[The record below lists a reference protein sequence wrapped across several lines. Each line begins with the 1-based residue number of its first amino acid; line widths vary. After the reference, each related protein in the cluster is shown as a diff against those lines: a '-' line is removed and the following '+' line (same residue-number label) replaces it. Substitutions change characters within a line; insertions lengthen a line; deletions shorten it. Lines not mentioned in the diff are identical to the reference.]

1 MPKAFVNGVNLY
13 YEVTGKGFPLVL
25 GHEFCADFESW
36 HHQVRFLQRRY
47 QVITYNARGWPPSDV
62 PPDPK
67 DYSWEHGVEDLYQ
80 LLRHLDIKQA
90 YIGGLSLGGYVSLA
104 FGMVHAEMAKGLI
117 LAATGAGAF
126 FDKEKRKE
134 WERLYETHAQRI
146 ETEGMKAVKDE
157 YANEAKR
164 IQLRH
169 KDPKG
174 WQKYYDALAAHSPI
188 GSAHTIRRFI
198 IPRPTIF
205 ELERKLKQIRIPT
218 LILTGDE
225 DEPCVEPSLFMKRN
239 IPHSGLVVFPQSGHT
254 INVEEPELF
263 NWAVLD
269 FLTAVDAGSWT

>member
-13 YEVTGKGFPLVL
+13 YEVTGQGFPLIL
-25 GHEFCADFESW
+25 GHEFCADFAAW
-36 HHQVRFLQRRY
+36 DPQVRFLQRRY

-62 PPDPK
+62 PDNPS

-104 FGMVHAEMAKGLI
+104 FGLAHPEMAKGLI
-117 LAATGAGAF
+117 MAATGAGAF
-126 FDKEKRKE
+126 FDAAKRKE
-134 WERLYETHAQRI
+134 WEHLYEGNANRI
-146 ETEGMKAVKDE
+146 EAEGMQKMKDE
-157 YANEAKR
+157 YAHEDKR

-174 WQKYYDALAAHSPI
+174 WKRYYDALGRHSPV
-188 GSAHTIRRFI
+188 GSANTIRRFI

-205 ELERKLKQIRIPT
+205 ALETELGQIEKPA

-225 DEPCVEPSLFMKRN
+225 DDPCVEPSLFMKRH
-239 IPHSGLVVFPQSGHT
+239 IAHSGLVVFPQSGHT

-263 NWAVLD
+263 NWALLD
-269 FLTAVDAGSWT
+269 FLTSVDAESWK

>member
-13 YEVTGKGFPLVL
+13 YEVTGQGFPIVL
-25 GHEFCADFESW
+25 GHEFCADLESW
-36 HHQVRFLQRRY
+36 DHQVRFLQRRY

-62 PPDPK
+62 LTDPE

-104 FGMVHAEMAKGLI
+104 FGIAHPKMSKGLI

-126 FDKEKRKE
+126 FDKNKRKE
-134 WERLYETHAQRI
+134 WERLYEGFAQKI
-146 ETEGMKAVKDE
+146 KTGGMRALKDE

-174 WQKYYDALAAHSPI
+174 WRKYYEAFARHSPI

-205 ELERKLKQIRIPT
+205 ELEPKLKQLKVPT

-225 DEPCVEPSLFMKRN
+225 DDPCIEPSLFMKRN
-239 IPHSGLVVFPQSGHT
+239 IAHSGLVVFPQSGHT

-263 NWAVLD
+263 NWAMLD
-269 FLTAVDAGSWT
+269 FLTSVDAESGA

>member
-13 YEVTGKGFPLVL
+13 YEITGQGFPLVL
-25 GHEFCADFESW
+25 GHEFCADLESW
-36 HHQVRFLQRRY
+36 DHQVRFLQRRY

-62 PPDPK
+62 PSSPS
-67 DYSWEHGVEDLYQ
+67 DYSWEHGVEDLHQ
-80 LLRHLDIKQA
+80 LLHHLGIKEA

-104 FGMVHAEMAKGLI
+104 FGIAHPEIAKGLI

-126 FDKEKRKE
+126 FDKETRKE
-134 WERLYETHAQRI
+134 WERLYEGHAHKI
-146 ETEGMKAVKDE
+146 ETEGMRNIKDD

-174 WQKYYDALAAHSPI
+174 WEHYYEALGRHSDI

-198 IPRPTIF
+198 IPRPTIY
-205 ELERKLKQIRIPT
+205 ELEPKLKQIKIPT

-225 DEPCVEPSLFMKRN
+225 DPPCVEPGIFMKRN
-239 IPHSGLVVFPQSGHT
+239 LLNSGLVVFPKSGHT

-263 NWAVLD
+263 NWSLLD
-269 FLTAVDAGSWT
+269 FLTSVDAESW

>member
-13 YEVTGKGFPLVL
+13 YEVTGKGFPLIL

-36 HHQVRFLQRRY
+36 DHQVRFLQRRY

-62 PPDPK
+62 PTDPE

-90 YIGGLSLGGYVSLA
+90 YIGGLSLGGYVSLT
-104 FGMVHAEMAKGLI
+104 FGMAHPEMAKGLI

-126 FDKEKRKE
+126 FDKEKRRE
-134 WERLYETHAQRI
+134 WELQNESLAQRI
-146 ETEGMKAVKDE
+146 GTEGMKALKDE
-157 YANEAKR
+157 YASEAKR
-164 IQLRH
+164 VQLRH

-174 WQKYYDALAAHSPI
+174 WQKYYDALGRHSDI
-188 GSAHTIRRFI
+188 GSVNTMRRFI

-205 ELERKLKQIRIPT
+205 ELEAKLKRIKIPT

-225 DEPCVEPSLFMKRN
+225 DGPCVEPSLFMKRN
-239 IPHSGLVVFPQSGHT
+239 IPHSALVVFPKSGHT

-263 NWAVLD
+263 NWALLD
-269 FLTAVDAGSWT
+269 FMTSVDAGSWA

>member
-13 YEVTGKGFPLVL
+13 YEVTGKGVPLVL
-25 GHEFCADFESW
+25 GHEFCADYESW
-36 HHQVRFLQRRY
+36 DHQVRFLQRRY

-62 PPDPK
+62 PTKPT
-67 DYSWEHGVEDLYQ
+67 DYSWEHGLEDLYQ
-80 LLRHLDIKQA
+80 LLRYLNIKQA

-104 FGMVHAEMAKGLI
+104 FGIAYPEMAKGLNM
-117 LAATGAGAF
+117 AATGAGAF
-126 FDKEKRKE
+126 YDKDKRKE
-134 WERLYETHAQRI
+134 WENFYESYAQKI
-146 ETEGMKAVKDE
+146 ETQGMQALKDE

-174 WQKYYDALAAHSPI
+174 WEKYYDALGRHSDI
-188 GSAHTIRRFI
+188 GSANTIRRFI
-198 IPRPTIF
+198 IPRPTVF
-205 ELERKLKQIRIPT
+205 ELKAKLKQIKVPS

-225 DEPCVEPSLFMKRN
+225 DEPCMEPSLCMKRN

-263 NWAVLD
+263 NWALLD
-269 FLTAVDAGSWT
+269 FLTSVEAESWA